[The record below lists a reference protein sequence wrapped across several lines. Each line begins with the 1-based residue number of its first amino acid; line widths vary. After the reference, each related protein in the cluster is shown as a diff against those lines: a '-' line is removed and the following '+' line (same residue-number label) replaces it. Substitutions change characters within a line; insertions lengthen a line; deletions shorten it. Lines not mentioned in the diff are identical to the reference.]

1 MAKKKV
7 NKSNKVKA
15 LTISSSNLIFIG
27 VAILVTIVLAFLIFE
42 FVGIC

>member
-7 NKSNKVKA
+7 NKSNKVKT

-27 VAILVTIVLAFLIFE
+27 VAVLVTIVLAFLIFE